1 MKKLHLILFLL
12 VLFALSCNNKQ
23 QKKEQVKT
31 GLNDTTLMTNIAL
44 NFINDY
50 VSNCNKMKEQIE
62 IIKWV
67 NARPNVSS
75 KFKTEL
81 KKMIEEA
88 EKTNPEYGLGFDPIF
103 NAQDYPSNGF
113 KLLKFQPNSNY
124 LMVEAK
130 DWKGFTI
137 TMKLKKL
144 DNKWFIDGCGAINIP
159 KQVKK

>member
-23 QKKEQVKT
+23 QKTNSTKEQVKT
-31 GLNDTTLMTNIAL
+31 GLNDTALMTNVAL

-88 EKTNPEYGLGFDPIF
+88 EKNNPEYGLGFDPIF

-113 KLLKFQPNSNY
+113 KLLKFHLNSNY

-130 DWKGFTI
+130 DWN
-137 TMKLKKL
+137 M
-144 DNKWFIDGCGAINIP
+144 NK
-159 KQVKK
+159 